1 MRRSILLTIVMLL
14 MTVSIVLPQGRH
26 EFKAVLVGDEEV
38 PAISTVARGE
48 FRASIN
54 RDDTEISYELRYSE
68 LEGNVAQAHIH
79 FGQHG
84 VNGGITVFLCTNLG
98 NGPAGTQPCPPPPA
112 RISGTIRAGDMVNA
126 ASGQGIAAGEFA
138 ELIRAIRAGLTYVN
152 VHSDKFPGGEIRSQI
167 HPGRRRGGDD
177 DGR

>member
-1 MRRSILLTIVMLL
+1 MRRSILLASVMLL
-14 MTVSIVLPQGRH
+14 MMGAIVLPQGRH

-68 LEGNVAQAHIH
+68 LEGNVQQAHIH

-98 NGPAGTQPCPPPPA
+98 NGPAGTQLCPPPPA
-112 RISGTIRAGDMVNA
+112 RISGTITA
-126 ASGQGIAAGEFA
+126 ANVIGPGGQGIAAGEFA

-177 DGR
+177 DDGR